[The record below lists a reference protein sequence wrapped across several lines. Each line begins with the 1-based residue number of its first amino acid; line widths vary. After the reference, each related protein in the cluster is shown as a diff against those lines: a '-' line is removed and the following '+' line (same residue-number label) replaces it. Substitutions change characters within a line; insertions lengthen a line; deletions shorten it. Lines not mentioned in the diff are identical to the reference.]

1 MSTKQTYFQED
12 WLKNIQYSSWLKRKG
27 DKKVAHCAK
36 YQKTIELS
44 NMGEKGK
51 IAHERQKTRWKCRNN
66 PTFFRPTKEANDK
79 NEISAVYMPN
89 SSQIQTNKTKET
101 QQVTLSF
108 ISK

>member
-1 MSTKQTYFQED
+1 MFSIQVDWNVKMIKRLQIVQNTK
-12 WLKNIQYSSWLKRKG
+12 
-27 DKKVAHCAK
+27 
-36 YQKTIELS
+36 KTIELS